1 MARPKAV
8 FQPQFMFPIET
19 PADQLVRDLVYSLQ
33 ADIAETMNTE
43 RSQQSSIGISEI
55 GEECPR
61 CLARKLAE
69 IPEPREE
76 DSGWK
81 AQMGTFGHAG
91 LEQHFME
98 KYGNASA
105 WMPSDFD
112 DSRIPKAT
120 DLEPQYHLEANLK
133 LHSYKSL
140 ELGGHCDLY
149 IEGETFGVVDDWKF
163 LGSNTLNSTPSHK
176 YQVQMSGYGLAWQAL
191 GKLVTHVILYRLPR
205 DGEINEAAPVIWRF
219 NPDLAIDAL
228 AKIETL
234 IDAAEII
241 GWPAVIEA
249 QPRAAFCFSCQR
261 YEKADQE
268 NFFSGFATP

>member
-1 MARPKAV
+1 MARTKPV

-19 PADQLVRDLVYSLQ
+19 AADRLVRDLVYSLHR
-33 ADIAETMNTE
+33 DIAETMNTE
-43 RSQQSSIGISEI
+43 RSQQTTIGISEI

-76 DSGWK
+76 GSGWK

-91 LEQHFME
+91 LEQHFGD
-98 KYGNASA
+98 KYDVRLTQPGG
-105 WMPSDFD
+105 
-112 DSRIPKAT
+112 AT
-120 DLEPQYHLEANLK
+120 DIKPIYHLEKDLH
-133 LHSYKSL
+133 LHSYKGL

-149 IEGETFGVVDDWKF
+149 VEGETFGVVDDWKF
-163 LGSNTLNSTPSHK
+163 LGGRTLGDKPSHK

-205 DGEINEAAPVIWRF
+205 DGELDEAAPVVWRF
-219 NPDLAIDAL
+219 NPDLALNAL
-228 AKIETL
+228 AKIEAL

-241 GWPAVIEA
+241 GWPTVIEA
-249 QPRAAFCFSCQR
+249 QPRAAHCFSCQR
-261 YEKADQE
+261 YEKAE
-268 NFFSGFATP
+268 RESFLSGFATE